1 MDAVASVP
9 RAACG
14 GNVIG
19 VPRLRQADRLVGAT
33 VLGSLVMVWLV
44 LVGFDTFTNF
54 ARQLGSVGE
63 RGYTL
68 AQAALYIALTVPRRA
83 YEMFGFAALIGALL
97 GMGGLAA
104 SSELTA
110 LRASGMSRLRIAGSV
125 LGAVAVL
132 TFAVVVLGETAAPA
146 GERRAQALQLSLRSD
161 KLGLTTR
168 SGLWARDGNSIINAK
183 TALALQEEGRTRVEL
198 RDVRVF
204 DFDDAGALTAFSH
217 AASARHAGGAWRLDD
232 VRSTHFDTE
241 GAHASTQDSMDWHSN
256 LNARLLELSVVRPE
270 YLALRDLRR
279 NIRHFHRNGQD
290 AGAYGSAYWARVFFP
305 LNVLLLVLAALPF
318 AFGSMR
324 SGGLGKRVF
333 IGILLAVAWYFL
345 QMALVSIGSV
355 YGLTPWLANLLP
367 ALVLAAFAAFAYRR
381 RI

>member
-1 MDAVASVP
+1 M
-9 RAACG
+9 
-14 GNVIG
+14 
-19 VPRLRQADRLVGAT
+19 PRLRQADRLVAAS
-33 VLGSLVMVWLV
+33 VLGSLAMAWLV
-44 LVGFDTFTNF
+44 LVGFDTFTSF

-68 AQAALYIALTVPRRA
+68 AQAGLYVALTVPRRA

-97 GMGGLAA
+97 GLGGLAA

-125 LGAVAVL
+125 LGVIAVL
-132 TFAVVVLGETAAPA
+132 TFVVVVLGETAAPA
-146 GERRAQALQLSLRSD
+146 GERGAQALQLSLRSD

-183 TALALQEEGRTRVEL
+183 AALALQEEGRTRVEL

-217 AASARHAGGAWRLDD
+217 AASARHAAGAWRLDD
-232 VRSTHFDTE
+232 VRSTRFDAE
-241 GAHASTQDSMDWHSN
+241 GAHAGTQDSMDWHSN
-256 LNARLLELSVVRPE
+256 LNARLLELSVVRPK

-279 NIRHFHRNGQD
+279 NIRHFHRNGQN
-290 AGAYGSAYWARVFFP
+290 AGSYDSAYWARVFYP

-324 SGGLGKRVF
+324 SGGLGKRIF
-333 IGILLAVAWYFL
+333 IGILLAVVWYFL

-355 YGLTPWLANLLP
+355 YGLAPWFANLLP
-367 ALVLAAFAAFAYRR
+367 ALALAAVAAFAYRR
-381 RI
+381 RA